1 MIYKYLAVAKN
12 KYISKHYLGD
22 IFVNSIFVWNNDI
35 FMMLKKL
42 HCILVL
48 FSKGIHISCTSIFH
62 EIGEDYW
69 EIPQNIP
76 MMFYFRQLFK
86 KNFLDTIW
94 KVKKNSVVKTTMI
107 KILKTLCL
115 WRWKSSNACIIVRY
129 FAKKSFSWKMCKIHQ
144 F

>member
-1 MIYKYLAVAKN
+1 MPSWHIGTIWYTYNYLAVAKN

-22 IFVNSIFVWNNDI
+22 IFVNSIFVWNNNI

-69 EIPQNIP
+69 EIPQNNP
-76 MMFYFRQLFK
+76 MRFYFRQLFK
-86 KNFLDTIW
+86 KFFIDTIW
-94 KVKKNSVVKTTMI
+94 NEK
-107 KILKTLCL
+107 KILL
-115 WRWKSSNACIIVRY
+115 
-129 FAKKSFSWKMCKIHQ
+129 
-144 F
+144 